1 MISFWLLCWKLLRAT
16 TGLRRTAPEL
26 PAGDHSSRPDTS
38 LVRDSTVPAT
48 AGSSVSMETESSPDL
63 DRDNLFCC
71 SSQEMEE
78 HRYPE
83 VSEEEEEPSEERNS
97 EGDECDYL
105 VFEKKQRE
113 VEDESDRSDETGN
126 EGRTETLE
134 EKETRWDE
142 GKENEKRQREEVD
155 KGEDAMRTKGA
166 DEGDT
171 DEDLFGTSM
180 DEEDE
185 RRGTKEADGWITETL
200 EELTQEALSN
210 LLIES
215 ESGLLPEPLV
225 VPADPPQTS
234 WLESWEHDPS
244 SRGDPG
250 DCYQA
255 ELASTSSDCD
265 AGEDHCDATS
275 LTGYGATPADTGDA
289 EKTKE
294 EEEVKTGPMEQR
306 GDESD
311 KTQEI
316 TEEQTR
322 SSRHEVLQSPPVG
335 SMASLPEPDTKVPP
349 DFCVQQEPLNE
360 NISTEHVD
368 FMSARQQWQKMEE
381 EVKGQPIPKPGLRA
395 HGSFQ
400 GTHSSLY
407 PPTRSPRLK
416 HKEIHA
422 PGPREPPLSSTLS
435 PSSEDSGLDDFSY
448 RSPLEESESAV
459 DREIRLTLEREERH
473 RKERGMIAQG
483 LTLPRPSTLQT
494 GRSPPRPPACR
505 TPTLSISPT
514 PPCSSSLPRSAY
526 HELTANNVIILEP
539 DSSSQ
544 ASRNRLICDWP
555 ASLDVGPS
563 ANVIVVE
570 TSNLIIR
577 SASEFSLS
585 TAPTSTETQQSTFT
599 SNPFFKLRS
608 ISSQSLV
615 EQEIKMVRQREEEWR
630 RQREE
635 TWRRKRE
642 EEWRRGRERYDTVL
656 VSPSLND
663 SSISISVPDV
673 ADRSV
678 SSPSS
683 PCRTRKME
691 RSSLSCDHKFPPS
704 FTSVNQRQ
712 NSMAQ
717 RWEAS
722 LLAKQKKK

>member
-416 HKEIHA
+416 HK
-422 PGPREPPLSSTLS
+422 
-435 PSSEDSGLDDFSY
+435 
-448 RSPLEESESAV
+448 
-459 DREIRLTLEREERH
+459 
-473 RKERGMIAQG
+473 
-483 LTLPRPSTLQT
+483 PSTLQT